1 MTLMRAL
8 VLSDIHSN
16 REALEAVIEGAV
28 YWGGFDQIWCLG
40 DTVGYGPDPVPCLN
54 LLRSYN
60 RVAVAGNHDHAV
72 LGKRDVDDFSPAAR
86 VATQWTA
93 GQLSPMDTE
102 FLAGL
107 PLTKKCG
114 SFTLVHG
121 SLRRPIDE
129 YLLDPEAAK
138 ATLVLL
144 RGCYC
149 LVGHSHLPF
158 VCRENGGDP
167 RFDQFTE
174 DEVFQLREERLILN
188 PGSVGQPR
196 DRDPRASYAIY
207 DGGRQTVER
216 HRVRYDIA
224 KTQQRMRDAG
234 LPEYLIERL
243 DRGV

>member
-1 MTLMRAL
+1 MLVRAI

-16 REALEAVIEGAV
+16 REALESVIEDAV
-28 YWGGFDQIWCLG
+28 YRGGFDQIWCLG
-40 DTVGYGPDPVPCLN
+40 DTVGYGPDPAHCIN
-54 LLRSYN
+54 LLRGYDL
-60 RVAVAGNHDHAV
+60 VAVAGNHDHAV
-72 LGKRDVDDFSPAAR
+72 LGKCDVSDFNAAAR
-86 VATQWTA
+86 VASQWTA
-93 GQLSPMDTE
+93 QQLSDMDTE

-107 PLTKKCG
+107 PLSEKRRP
-114 SFTLVHG
+114 FTLVHG
-121 SLRRPIDE
+121 SLRHPIDE
-129 YLLDPEAAK
+129 YLLDVEAAK
-138 ATLVLL
+138 ATLGLL
-144 RGCYC
+144 RSCYC

-174 DEVFQLREERLILN
+174 DEVFPLREERLILN

-207 DGGRQTVER
+207 DGGRQTIER